1 MAIEGPLRELG
12 IHDVFQLLDLS
23 RKTGVLRVAS
33 ELRDDEGVVYFDSG
47 RVVHAKVRSKA
58 VPMELAL
65 LQAGKISKD
74 DLESARASRVNGRAE
89 AEIVDLLIE
98 RGVVTAKELERQLR
112 LQIESVVFELMSW
125 REGFFSFEERPQTEI
140 GTMREARIR
149 VSTESLLMEGAR
161 RIDEWSRIADKVP
174 SLTVVPILAAMRD
187 DGGEAS
193 QLDLLPPEW
202 EVLSMIDGTRDL
214 RGIAAVLGRGEF
226 DVAKVVYGLVTTG
239 VVEVRASERASGDT
253 LPASDG
259 VEPVLAQGAA
269 ALARGAG
276 DEALSAARAVLKSE
290 PSSARARL
298 LAARA
303 LARLGRHVDAVD
315 ELRRAVHADP
325 LTPDIHLELGF
336 AAMHV
341 GVFATARS
349 SWEHFLRLAPSATAV
364 GRVRAA
370 IEALTRLMHV
380 VEAHAEATVHG

>member
-47 RVVHAKVRSKA
+47 RVVHAQVRSKA
-58 VPMELAL
+58 MPLELAL
-65 LQAGKISKD
+65 LQAGKITKD

-89 AEIVDLLIE
+89 AELVDLLVE
-98 RGVVTAKELERQLR
+98 RGAVTAKELERQLR

-125 REGFFSFEERPQTEI
+125 REGFFSFEERSANDT
-140 GTMREARIR
+140 GAMKHTRIR

-174 SLTVVPILAAMRD
+174 SLGVVPILAAVRED
-187 DGGEAS
+187 GEAP

-226 DVAKVVYGLVTTG
+226 EVAKVVYGLVTTG
-239 VVEVRASERASGDT
+239 VVEVRSPDT
-253 LPASDG
+253 ATAVGAAAEG
-259 VEPVLAQGAA
+259 VEPVLKEGAA
-269 ALARGAG
+269 ALARRAG
-276 DEALSAARAVLKSE
+276 EEALNAARAALKSD
-290 PSSARARL
+290 PASAKARV

-303 LARLGRHVDAVD
+303 LALLNRHADAVD

-336 AAMHV
+336 AAVHV
-341 GVFATARS
+341 GDFATARS
-349 SWEHFLRLAPSATAV
+349 SWEHFLRLAPAAQAV

-380 VEAHAEATVHG
+380 VEAHGEAAAHG

>member
-47 RVVHAKVRSKA
+47 RVVHAHVRSKA
-58 VPMELAL
+58 MPVELSL
-65 LQAGKISKD
+65 LQAGKITKD
-74 DLESARASRVNGRAE
+74 DLESARSSRVNGRAE
-89 AEIVDLLIE
+89 TEVVDLLIE
-98 RGVVTAKELERQLR
+98 RGAVTAKELERQLR

-125 REGFFSFEERPQTEI
+125 REGFFSFEERPQNEI
-140 GTMREARIR
+140 GTMKEARIR

-174 SLTVVPILAAMRD
+174 NLGVVPILAGVRD
-187 DGGEAS
+187 DGQAS

-239 VVEVRASERASGDT
+239 VVEVRSPENGIGATAAAEE
-253 LPASDG
+253 
-259 VEPVLAQGAA
+259 VEPVLKEGAA
-269 ALARGAG
+269 ALARRAG
-276 DEALSAARAVLKSE
+276 EEALNAARAALKTD
-290 PSSARARL
+290 PANADARL

-303 LARLGRHVDAVD
+303 LALLNRHTDAVD

-336 AAMHV
+336 AAVHV
-341 GVFATARS
+341 GDFATARS
-349 SWEHFLRLAPSATAV
+349 SWEHFLRLAPGAKAV

-380 VEAHAEATVHG
+380 VEAHGEAAAHG